1 MCHHSTFPTLGNA
14 NRTPFQSFSQKKL
27 NLPASDQWKTSHKK
41 TINAL
46 ESICEELFIIPF
58 TSYHWKENEATDKF
72 TDWPKDFTF
81 KFVWINFSP
90 VWGTGS
96 FMLLKHHLPLSSK
109 HPYEW
114 LGKRG
119 RNTGESSTSGAGAA
133 AAAWSC
139 CCSLELSNGGGWRKW
154 PGIPFLLLPLTLLR
168 CQATWALVPL
178 PPSCKN
184 RVYQDSANSASS
196 SKVQNIVSA
205 TRGDHLSMA
214 GDLLLLHVRHRA
226 AMARTSTRTRL
237 HRRGNFRQDLRS
249 LESPQFAEHY
259 RVIPSWLQRSDFL
272 AYDVKTSYL

>member
-58 TSYHWKENEATDKF
+58 TSYHWKEKEATDKF

-96 FMLLKHHLPLSSK
+96 FTLLKHHLPLSSK

-133 AAAWSC
+133 AAAWSWVMEEAGENGQASRF
-139 CCSLELSNGGGWRKW
+139 CSCPWRCYAAKPLELWC
-154 PGIPFLLLPLTLLR
+154 LCLLPAKTGFIKIQPTL
-168 CQATWALVPL
+168 QAAAKCRILLVPL
-178 PPSCKN
+178 EGITWAWQETCSCSMSGIELPWQGPAPGQGCIAGGISDRICAVWNRPSLQSITESSLHDSRDLSFLLMMLKPVTFN
-184 RVYQDSANSASS
+184 R
-196 SKVQNIVSA
+196 I
-205 TRGDHLSMA
+205 
-214 GDLLLLHVRHRA
+214 
-226 AMARTSTRTRL
+226 
-237 HRRGNFRQDLRS
+237 
-249 LESPQFAEHY
+249 
-259 RVIPSWLQRSDFL
+259 
-272 AYDVKTSYL
+272 